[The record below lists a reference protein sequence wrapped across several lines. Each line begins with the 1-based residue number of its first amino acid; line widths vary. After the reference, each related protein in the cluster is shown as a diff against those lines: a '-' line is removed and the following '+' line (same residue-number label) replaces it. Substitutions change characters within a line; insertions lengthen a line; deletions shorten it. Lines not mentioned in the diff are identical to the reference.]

1 MESEVTISSHCFLIL
16 TQSPCCLLIF
26 ARQEVAS
33 HADNYFAGRAS
44 SGVIV
49 EQEVQG
55 AGAWKN
61 AAKQNEK
68 AAADR
73 TETDAGTAT
82 AVAQNFLDMASVRQ
96 HCTSFR
102 ASSCAFCISSCA

>member
-1 MESEVTISSHCFLIL
+1 MSCFLEL
-16 TQSPCCLLIF
+16 NAQD
-26 ARQEVAS
+26 VAS
-33 HADNYFAGRAS
+33 NVDNYFAGRAS
-44 SGVIV
+44 SGVIN

-68 AAADR
+68 EAADR

-96 HCTSFR
+96 C
-102 ASSCAFCISSCA
+102 